1 MPKEI
6 AELHVWDT
14 LGQEKFEAIAGMF
27 FKGSSGAFL
36 VFDLTRRETFER
48 VSIWNKKIVDNCE

>member
-1 MPKEI
+1 M

-36 VFDLTRRETFER
+36 VFDLTRRDTFER
-48 VSIWNKKIVDNCE
+48 LSIWNKKIEDSCDS